1 MNSMY
6 DYVIRKE
13 FVGNLVYNVKE
24 DDITLADDISKYS
37 NAKIIDNYCE
47 GYLSAPTQ
55 VFAEVTDKCLLKC
68 NN

>member
-24 DDITLADDISKYS
+24 DDITLADDISRS
-37 NAKIIDNYCE
+37 E
-47 GYLSAPTQ
+47 EHTSELQSH
-55 VFAEVTDKCLLKC
+55 
-68 NN
+68 